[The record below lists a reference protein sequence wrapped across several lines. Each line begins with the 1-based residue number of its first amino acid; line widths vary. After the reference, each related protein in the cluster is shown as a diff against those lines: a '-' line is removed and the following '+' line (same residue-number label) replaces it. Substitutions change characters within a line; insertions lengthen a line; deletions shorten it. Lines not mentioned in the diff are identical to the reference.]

1 MQNRLRAGSLELYTG
16 YKTKRKEGF
25 ASMRE
30 LVLGL
35 LENQIV
41 LAAIWIILTLVI
53 YCSMTIWLYVFCVI
67 RAFFAMRKKEK

>member
-35 LENQIV
+35 LENQIA
-41 LAAIWIILTLVI
+41 LAIIWTVLTLAI
-53 YCSMTIWLYVFCVI
+53 YCCMKIWLYVFYVI
-67 RAFFAMRKKEK
+67 RAFAAMKRGEK

>member
-1 MQNRLRAGSLELYTG
+1 
-16 YKTKRKEGF
+16 
-25 ASMRE
+25 MRE
-30 LVLGL
+30 LVLRL

-41 LAAIWIILTLVI
+41 LAAIWIILTLAI

>member
-35 LENQIV
+35 LENQIA
-41 LAAIWIILTLVI
+41 LAIIWAVLTLAI
-53 YCSMTIWLYVFCVI
+53 YCSMTIWLYVFYAI
-67 RAFFAMRKKEK
+67 RAFAAMKRGEK